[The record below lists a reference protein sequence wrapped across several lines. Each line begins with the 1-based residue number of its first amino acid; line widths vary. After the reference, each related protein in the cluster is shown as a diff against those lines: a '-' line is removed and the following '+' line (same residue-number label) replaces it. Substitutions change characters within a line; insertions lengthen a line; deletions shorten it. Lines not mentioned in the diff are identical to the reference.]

1 MRKMILAVGAA
12 GIVMTGAVSLAQGEV
27 VLTGSEL
34 AGLTYSNGGFS
45 GDAAGYV
52 STGAGFIQL
61 STGDTQTGN
70 PSQFNDTG
78 IVLVPNGYDGVA
90 LPSTLSGLVSSS
102 ASFNLLSSTTTVGS
116 GSNENGAYW
125 NVELKNPNDGTTLIL
140 NAFGI
145 NSLGANAFGST
156 FGGTAYLYGG
166 TSSNIFGNW
175 ATVEGTV
182 VDGLALG
189 SWNITGVTMSVGGW
203 GPGQGA
209 TTQDINSISLPGSV
223 TPLPA
228 ALPLFMGGLGVMGLF
243 GWRRKR
249 KAQAAA

>member
-12 GIVMTGAVSLAQGEV
+12 GVVMTGAVSLAQAEV

-116 GSNENGAYW
+116 GQIKMVRIGM
-125 NVELKNPNDGTTLIL
+125 
-140 NAFGI
+140 
-145 NSLGANAFGST
+145 
-156 FGGTAYLYGG
+156 
-166 TSSNIFGNW
+166 SS
-175 ATVEGTV
+175 
-182 VDGLALG
+182 
-189 SWNITGVTMSVGGW
+189 
-203 GPGQGA
+203 
-209 TTQDINSISLPGSV
+209 
-223 TPLPA
+223 
-228 ALPLFMGGLGVMGLF
+228 
-243 GWRRKR
+243 
-249 KAQAAA
+249 